1 MRLLEKYMFISLLV
15 LSASMANNSHL
26 PPLLPWEGAS
36 TSLLQQQ
43 GPLTTD
49 FEISAGV
56 SSPNYADT
64 MAFVDRLVAANPT
77 QFKSKTIGYS
87 NSKRAINM
95 LIASEQGFFDAGQM
109 ANSTKPTVLIQAGIH
124 AGEIDGKDAMF
135 MLLRDIATGKRRDI
149 LKKVNI
155 LFIPIL
161 NVDGHE
167 RSSAFNRINQRGPV
181 KMGFRTNANNLNL
194 NRDFTKLDT
203 PEVKSVLAVIN
214 DYNPNLYIDVH
225 VTDGADYQ
233 YDVTYGYNPVFAS
246 ESPAISDAL
255 NRYFKPV
262 IDQTLTEQGHI
273 PGPLVFVMDKQEFK
287 SGLAGWVATPR
298 FSNGWGDLRSLPTIL
313 VENHSLKPYKQ
324 RVLGTYVFID
334 GAIEALAAHKDKLAN
349 AVKKEQQFVPK
360 QLIVK
365 RGYAEQADYI
375 KFKGIAYSKSVNALS
390 NQQEVSYLGK
400 KQDYDKLPIFW
411 QKEVQHTVEVPKS
424 FFIPPVYT
432 DIIEKLA
439 LHGVSINKLSGA
451 NTQPLK
457 MAKVSQYSFDNA
469 PFEGRFRVSAR
480 FDYVPATNVDL
491 DGWFEVSTQ
500 QKAGELA
507 VHLLHPEAP
516 DSFFAWGEFNTIFQR
531 TEYMENYALI
541 PFAEKMLSDD
551 PKLAA
556 AFNKKLKQDKAF
568 ATNSEARLNWLY
580 EHSPFYDQ
588 AYLKYPILMS
598 YEQDIVIPAQKD
610 KEI

>member
-87 NSKRAINM
+87 NSKRAIKM

-334 GAIEALAAHKDKLAN
+334 GAIEALASHKDKLAN

-588 AYLKYPILMS
+588 AYLKYPILIS

>member
-1 MRLLEKYMFISLLV
+1 MFASLLF
-15 LSASMANNSHL
+15 LSASVAYDAHL
-26 PPLLPWEGAS
+26 PPLIKWQGQSVE
-36 TSLLQQQ
+36 LLQKQ

-49 FEISAGV
+49 FELSGGEISPDYAGTV
-56 SSPNYADT
+56 
-64 MAFVDRLVAANPT
+64 AFVDRLVAANPT
-77 QFKSKTIGYS
+77 QFKSQTIGYS
-87 NSKRAINM
+87 NSKRAIKM
-95 LIASEQGFFDAGQM
+95 LVASEQGFFEAGKM
-109 ANSTKPTVLIQAGIH
+109 ANSTKPTIFIQAGIH

-167 RSSAFNRINQRGPV
+167 RSSVFNRINQRGPA

-203 PEVKSVLAVIN
+203 PEVRSVLKVIN

-233 YDVTYGYNPVFAS
+233 YDVTYGYNPVFSS
-246 ESPAISDAL
+246 ESPAVSDTL
-255 NRYFKPV
+255 NQFFKPV
-262 IDQTLTEQGHI
+262 IDNTLAEQGHT
-273 PGPLVFVMDKQEFK
+273 PGPLVFVMDKRDFK
-287 SGLAGWVATPR
+287 KGLAGWVATPR
-298 FSNGWGDLRSLPTIL
+298 YSNGWGDLKSLPTIL

-324 RVLGTYVFID
+324 RVLGTYVFLD
-334 GAIEALAAHKDKLAN
+334 GVINALSTHSHELAN
-349 AVKKEQQFVPK
+349 AVKKEQEFVPK

-365 RGYAEQADYI
+365 RGYAKQADTI
-375 KFKGIAYSKSVNALS
+375 AQFKGIEYSSSMNALS
-390 NQQEVSYLGK
+390 GQNEVKYLGK
-400 KQDYDKLPIFW
+400 AHTYIDLPIYW
-411 QKEVQHTVEVPKS
+411 QKDVEHTVEVPKA
-424 FFIPPVYT
+424 FFIPPVYS
-432 DIIEKLA
+432 DIIEKLK
-439 LHGVSINKLSGA
+439 LHGVSVNKLEGA

-457 MAKVSQYSFDNA
+457 VAKVTEHSFDKA
-469 PFEGRFRVSAR
+469 PYEGRFRVSAS
-480 FDYVPATNVDL
+480 FDYLPVINIDL
-491 DGWFEVSTQ
+491 DGWYQVTTQ
-500 QKAGELA
+500 QKVGELA

-516 DSFFAWGEFNTIFQR
+516 DSFFAWGEFNTIFQQ

-541 PFAEKMLSDD
+541 PYARKMLKDK
-551 PKLAA
+551 PTLAL
-556 AFNKKLKQDKAF
+556 AFDKKINDDKAF
-568 ATNSEARLNWLY
+568 SLDPDARLNWLY

-598 YEQDIVIPAQKD
+598 FEEKVVIPDQKD

>member
-87 NSKRAINM
+87 NSKRAIKM

-551 PKLAA
+551 PKLAE

>member
-161 NVDGHE
+161 NVDGHK

-273 PGPLVFVMDKQEFK
+273 PGPLIFVMDKQEFK

-375 KFKGIAYSKSVNALS
+375 KFKGIAYSKSMNALS

-469 PFEGRFRVSAR
+469 PFEGRFRVSAL

-568 ATNSEARLNWLY
+568 ATNPEARLNWLY

>member
-1 MRLLEKYMFISLLV
+1 MFASLLV
-15 LSASMANNSHL
+15 LSASVAYDSHL
-26 PPLLPWEGAS
+26 PPLIQWQGQSIELM
-36 TSLLQQQ
+36 QQE

-49 FEISAGV
+49 FELSSGEI
-56 SSPNYADT
+56 SPNYADT

-77 QFKSKTIGYS
+77 QFKSQTIGYS
-87 NSKRAINM
+87 NSKRAIKM
-95 LIASEQGFFDAGQM
+95 LIASEQGFFEAGQM
-109 ANSTKPTVLIQAGIH
+109 ANSTKPTIFIQAGIH
-124 AGEIDGKDAMF
+124 SGEIDGKDAMF

-167 RSSAFNRINQRGPV
+167 RSSVFNRINQRGPI

-203 PEVKSVLAVIN
+203 PEVRSVLKVIN
-214 DYNPNLYIDVH
+214 AYNPNLYIDVH

-246 ESPAISDAL
+246 ESPAVSDTL
-255 NRYFKPV
+255 NQFFKPM
-262 IDQTLTEQGHI
+262 IDEELTSQGHI
-273 PGPLVFVMDKQEFK
+273 PGPLVFTMDKRDFK
-287 SGLAGWVATPR
+287 KGLAGWVATPR
-298 FSNGWGDLRSLPTIL
+298 FSNGWGDLKSLPTIL

-324 RVLGTYVFID
+324 RVLGTYVFLD
-334 GAIEALAAHKDKLAN
+334 GAINALSTYSHELSN
-349 AVKKEQQFVPK
+349 AVKKEQEFVPK

-365 RGYAEQADYI
+365 RGYAKQADTI
-375 KFKGIAYSKSVNALS
+375 EFKGIAYASSLSELSGQNEVN
-390 NQQEVSYLGK
+390 YLGK
-400 KQDYDKLPIFW
+400 KLDYSNLPIYW
-411 QKEVQHTVEVPKS
+411 QKEVLDTVEVPKA
-424 FFIPPVYT
+424 FFIPPVYS
-432 DIIEKLA
+432 DIIEKLK
-439 LHGVSINKLSGA
+439 LHGVSVNKLEGA

-457 MAKVSQYSFDNA
+457 MAKVSDYTFDKA
-469 PFEGRFRVSAR
+469 PFEGRFRVSAS
-480 FDYVPATNVDL
+480 FEYIPAINVDL
-491 DGWFEVSTQ
+491 DGWYQVNTQ
-500 QKAGELA
+500 QKSGELA

-516 DSFFAWGEFNTIFQR
+516 DSFFSWGEFNTIFQR

-541 PFAEKMLSDD
+541 PYARQMLKDN
-551 PKLAA
+551 PKLAL
-556 AFNKKLKQDKAF
+556 AFDKKINNDKEF
-568 ATNSEARLNWLY
+568 AKDADARLNWLY

-598 YEQDIVIPAQKD
+598 FEEKVVIADQKD

>member
-375 KFKGIAYSKSVNALS
+375 KFKGIAYSKSMNALS

-531 TEYMENYALI
+531 TEYMENYALL

-551 PKLAA
+551 PKLAE

-568 ATNSEARLNWLY
+568 ATNPEARLNWLY

>member
-1 MRLLEKYMFISLLV
+1 MFISLLV

-87 NSKRAINM
+87 NSKRAIKM

-568 ATNSEARLNWLY
+568 ATNPEARLNWLY

>member
-15 LSASMANNSHL
+15 LSASMANHSHL

-149 LKKVNI
+149 LKNVNI

-246 ESPAISDAL
+246 ESPSISDAL

-365 RGYAEQADYI
+365 RRYAEQADHI
-375 KFKGIAYSKSVNALS
+375 KFKGIAYSKSMNALS

-411 QKEVQHTVEVPKS
+411 QKKVQHTVEVPKS

-551 PKLAA
+551 PKLAE

-568 ATNSEARLNWLY
+568 ATNPEARLNWLY

>member
-161 NVDGHE
+161 NVDGHK

-273 PGPLVFVMDKQEFK
+273 PGPLIFVMDKQEFK

-375 KFKGIAYSKSVNALS
+375 KFKGIAYSKSMNALS

-469 PFEGRFRVSAR
+469 PFEGRFRVSAL

-551 PKLAA
+551 PKLAG

-568 ATNSEARLNWLY
+568 ATNPEARLNWLY

>member
-1 MRLLEKYMFISLLV
+1 MGLLEKYMFISLLV
-15 LSASMANNSHL
+15 LSASMANSNHL
-26 PPLLPWEGAS
+26 PPLLPWEGSS

-56 SSPNYADT
+56 SSPNYANT

-87 NSKRAINM
+87 NSKRAIKM
-95 LIASEQGFFDAGQM
+95 LIASEQGFFNAGQM

-194 NRDFTKLDT
+194 NRDYTKLDT
-203 PEVKSVLAVIN
+203 PEVKSVLQVIN

-255 NRYFKPV
+255 NRYFKPM
-262 IDQTLTEQGHI
+262 IDQTLTEQGHV

-298 FSNGWGDLRSLPTIL
+298 FSNGWGDLKSLPTIL

-334 GAIEALAAHKDKLAN
+334 GAIEALSAHKDKLAN
-349 AVKKEQQFVPK
+349 AVKKEQEFVPK

-365 RGYAEQADYI
+365 RGYSEQPDHIA
-375 KFKGIAYSKSVNALS
+375 FKGIAYSKSLSPLS

-439 LHGVSINKLSGA
+439 LHGVSVNKLSGA

-457 MAKVSQYSFDNA
+457 MAKVAQYSFDKA
-469 PFEGRFRVSAR
+469 PFEGRFRVSAS

-541 PFAEKMLSDD
+541 PFAEKMLADD
-551 PKLAA
+551 PKLAQE
-556 AFNKKLKQDKAF
+556 FDKKVNQDKDF
-568 ATNSEARLNWLY
+568 AKNAEARLNWLY

-588 AYLKYPILMS
+588 AYLKYPVLMS
-598 YEQDIVIPAQKD
+598 YQENIVIPAQKD